1 MPKTKKRTKTNLV
14 RDENG
19 KGSFREKAYT
29 RKDGSVCRFWTGYLP
44 ASDKKRITGTGAT
57 PFEAMARAKAKVELY
72 EQKLRPGQGV
82 QVPTAAEIPRV
93 TLADFIETVHFK
105 SLLKNRR
112 KESSMRRYRDMA
124 RHICSYVPEEGGLP
138 LGERP
143 IADVKFALLEEFMDE
158 FRNRPRQIESDGD
171 NYAADVRTFLKA
183 VYVRAY
189 NHEVVA
195 RNYAASLPVVP
206 RPSKRHLEVT
216 DSDIRT
222 LFHTTS
228 NPSVKAFILL
238 VYEGLTISEALG
250 VMADQIEGN
259 KVHVRRQVTRVEN
272 PKFDPS
278 KPVHSRTNP
287 YQIAALTNSLKRKGR
302 QRTIHLTDETMRY
315 LMASLDKA
323 KTVKVLCDGNE
334 ISVQPVIPSRN
345 GGIWQA
351 HHFRATWQKLC
362 KKAGV
367 KMKVHDFR
375 ALLTRDEFA
384 SGSPLYELSKQLG
397 HADTQTTEQSYLRLA
412 STDTPNLAV
421 SLKRADRFIQEVAGA
436 SLDPP
441 SS

>member
-1 MPKTKKRTKTNLV
+1 MPKRKKTHENNLV
-14 RDENG
+14 RGPNG
-19 KGSFREKAYT
+19 KGSFRERPHL
-29 RKDGSVCRFWTGYLP
+29 RKDGSQCLRWSGYIPAHGKRFPG
-44 ASDKKRITGTGAT
+44 SGAT
-57 PFEAMARAKAKVELY
+57 IFEA
-72 EQKLRPGQGV
+72 
-82 QVPTAAEIPRV
+82 AAEAQRKIAVYENGLKAHVAQSQPV
-93 TLADFIETVHFK
+93 EDHGEKITLSEFIETIHFK

-124 RHICSYVPEEGGLP
+124 RHVCSFVPEKGGLP
-138 LGERP
+138 LGQRP
-143 IADVKFALLEEFMDE
+143 MKDVKYALLEEFMDT
-158 FRNRPRQIESDGD
+158 FRNRPRESDTDGD

-183 VYVRAY
+183 VYKRAY

-195 RNYAASLPVVP
+195 RNYAESLSVIP
-206 RPSKRHLEVT
+206 RPPKRQLDVK
-216 DSDIRT
+216 DSDIRK
-222 LFHTTS
+222 LFQSTS
-228 NPSVKAFILL
+228 NSSVKAFLVL

-250 VMADQIEGN
+250 VGADQIEGN
-259 KVHVRRQVTRVEN
+259 KVHVRRQVTRVKN
-272 PKFDPS
+272 PNFDPS
-278 KPVHSRTNP
+278 KPVHPRTNP
-287 YQIAALTNSLKRKGR
+287 RQIAALTSSLKRKGR

-323 KTVKVLCDGNE
+323 KTVKVLCDGKE
-334 ISVQPVIPSRN
+334 ISFQPVIPSRQ

-375 ALLTRDEFA
+375 ALLTRDEYA
-384 SGSPLYELSKQLG
+384 SGTPLYELSKQLG

-421 SLKRADRFIQEVAGA
+421 SVKRADRFIQEVAGA

-441 SS
+441 NG

>member
-1 MPKTKKRTKTNLV
+1 MPKHRKTHENNFV
-14 RDENG
+14 RDQNG
-19 KGSFREKAYT
+19 RGSFREKAYT

-57 PFEAMARAKAKVELY
+57 PFEAMAKAKAKVELY
-72 EQKLRPGQGV
+72 ELKLKPGQGF
-82 QVPTAAEIPRV
+82 QTPAAVEVARI

-124 RHICSYVPEEGGLP
+124 RHICSFVPEEGGLP

-143 IADVKFALLEEFMDE
+143 IAEVKYALLEEFMDE
-158 FRNRPRQIESDGD
+158 FRNRPRKVESDGD
-171 NYAADVRTFLKA
+171 NYGADVRTFLKA
-183 VYVRAY
+183 VYTRAY

-206 RPSKRHLEVT
+206 RPSKKHLEVR
-216 DSDIRT
+216 DSDIRK
-222 LFHTTS
+222 LFQSAT
-228 NPSVKAFILL
+228 NPSARAFLLL

-259 KVHVRRQVTRVEN
+259 KIHIRRQVTRVSN
-272 PKFDPS
+272 PNFDAS
-278 KPVHSRTNP
+278 KPEHPRTNP
-287 YQIAALTNSLKRKGR
+287 RQIAALTGSLKRKGR
-302 QRTIHLTDETMRY
+302 ERTIHLTDETMRI

-323 KTVKVLCDGNE
+323 KTVKAFCDGKE

-351 HHFRATWQKLC
+351 HHFRATWNKLC
-362 KKAGV
+362 EKAGV

-375 ALLTRDEFA
+375 ALLTRDEYA
-384 SGSPLYELSKQLG
+384 TGTPLYELSKQLG

-412 STDTPNLAV
+412 STDTPNLMV
-421 SLKRADRFIQEVAGA
+421 SVKRADRFIQEVAGS

-441 SS
+441 TS